1 MNKIQVEQFNKK
13 LKELGEFTKGKQK
26 YSESEIIDWIAE
38 CTRVFY
44 EIGVDA
50 VIVRHFLEYFSFG
63 IAETEDEDNYSVM
76 TKPEFYKV
84 KTIGPFHEKSDRV
97 HTYSSRRSATG
108 HYLLV
113 GSFYYAKIAFSSA
126 QNILKGG
133 VEEKRIVPM
142 WLIEE
147 LSSLAEL
154 DHISASL
161 ELIEI
166 KYEES
171 DTIGLIGAVNTL
183 LQSVLDLDTD
193 LTKKNKLGGK
203 LRLLIDNEDIRGKF
217 GVSKDLVDGLNCA
230 RLIRN
235 EKVVHKD
242 VPLKYDIPFI
252 VAVSFAYLVL
262 FFVECSILNGKIINY
277 DKK

>member
-1 MNKIQVEQFNKK
+1 MNSIQITQYKEK
-13 LKELGEFTKGKQK
+13 LFALGEFSKKRSGYTEQ
-26 YSESEIIDWIAE
+26 EIIDWVSE
-38 CTRVFY
+38 CIGVFY

-50 VIVRHFLEYFSFG
+50 VIIRNFLDYFSFG
-63 IAETEDEDNYSVM
+63 SVEVADDHM
-76 TKPEFYKV
+76 MSPMSEPKYHKT
-84 KTIGPFHEKSDRV
+84 KTIGPFYETTERAYVFSH
-97 HTYSSRRSATG
+97 RSGTG
-108 HYLLV
+108 EYGLV

-126 QNILKGG
+126 QNILKHG
-133 VEEKRIVPM
+133 VEEKRIVPV
-142 WLIEE
+142 WLIEQLAPLSE
-147 LSSLAEL
+147 LN
-154 DHISASL
+154 HISASL

-171 DTIGLIGAVNTL
+171 DTLGLIGVVNTL

-193 LTKKNKLGGK
+193 LAKKDKLGGK
-203 LRLLIDNEDIRGKF
+203 LKLLIDNEKIRGKF

-242 VPLKYDIPFI
+242 VPLKYDIPFM